1 MKLQLFISR
10 LIRNIEKKIGKKQ
23 TLEMLDVNRVTVYRW
38 KNNYYELSI
47 DQLENIC
54 RVAADVLGHDLRSL
68 FIDGLMCI
76 MDDRLNKKNE
86 ELIEEL

>member
-38 KNNYYELSI
+38 KNNYY
-47 DQLENIC
+47 
-54 RVAADVLGHDLRSL
+54 
-68 FIDGLMCI
+68 
-76 MDDRLNKKNE
+76 
-86 ELIEEL
+86 